1 MFHGLNSHISATE
14 DATNKEIS
22 MNLKSSFHWISNKVR
37 LVLIPIEHTGSVNLC
52 NTIMQV
58 EKAASTKVCSGGGN
72 QRDKEFEG
80 NLVEDTGGTNDRFIN
95 GEICRED

>member
-1 MFHGLNSHISATE
+1 
-14 DATNKEIS
+14 
-22 MNLKSSFHWISNKVR
+22 
-37 LVLIPIEHTGSVNLC
+37 
-52 NTIMQV
+52 MQV

-80 NLVEDTGGTNDRFIN
+80 LLVDTGGTNDRFIN